1 MRRVLALIIALG
13 LAASSSMAAETSS
26 SAEPAVEQVV
36 ETTAAQ
42 PAEPPPEQISKAA
55 EANKD
60 YYIRLGGFVRFW
72 ASMNLKDV
80 PELQPAS
87 NAADPYDSAWKPS
100 MFRGSLELS
109 ADAKTGP
116 IKWRA
121 VGRGDRE
128 VLTTYEKKLQ
138 DRNKRLLPG
147 GPGEDLAQYYEETRL
162 RELYAEF
169 DLGSQ
174 VNVRLGKQQ
183 VVWGETD
190 FFHPTDLI
198 QGFDFRWRSFLEGE
212 SDELRKPLILANV
225 RIAVPD
231 ANGSLQVVV
240 RPGLDAKRD
249 IGNTYSQS
257 GGRWAAQP
265 FRGEDFLGGGA
276 TRYDYDHPS
285 GKYRELTGGLRW
297 TGTAGEYNYALSWL
311 RTFNPDPVFNPA
323 NDPLNPTV
331 NRFYKKVPSAT
342 FGDWFYP
349 IINVTAASIS
359 TEVRPIDAVINV
371 EVAYHQKKL
380 FNTGTSASF
389 AGLVFPGV
397 AGVKE
402 KEIIQATLRA
412 DKMLRWTQGLL
423 GTNAPSFF
431 TVQLFDTWIQNF
443 DKKDDI
449 VENVG
454 YGAAAK
460 EHQAIFTA
468 VLALDY
474 MASTLKPQ
482 IAAGAYLQYG
492 DAFVIPSIAYLYGSH
507 WRFLLEGDIFIPK
520 HTKSPVGQP
529 LVGETE
535 SGTRGI
541 GPLANSDQIMFRVTY
556 QF

>member
-1 MRRVLALIIALG
+1 MRRVLVLVIAFG
-13 LAASSSMAAETSS
+13 LAASSSMAADPPAG
-26 SAEPAVEQVV
+26 AEPAVEKPV
-36 ETTAAQ
+36 ETFAAQ
-42 PAEPPPEQISKAA
+42 PAEAAKA
-55 EANKD
+55 NPN
-60 YYIRLGGFVRFW
+60 YYFTMGGFVRAW
-72 ASMNLKDV
+72 TSMNLKNV
-80 PELQPAS
+80 PELKSES
-87 NAADPYDSAWKPS
+87 NPSDPYDSALKPS

-116 IKWRA
+116 VKWRA
-121 VGRGDRE
+121 VGRADRE
-128 VLTTYEKKLQ
+128 ILSTYEKKLQ
-138 DRNKRLLPG
+138 DRNHRLLPG

-174 VNVRLGKQQ
+174 VNIRLGKQQ

-225 RIAVPD
+225 KIVVPD
-231 ANGSLQVVV
+231 YNGSLQIVV

-276 TRYDYDHPS
+276 TQYDYDHPS
-285 GKYRELTGGLRW
+285 GKSKDLTGGVRW
-297 TGTAGEYNYALSWL
+297 TGIAGEYNYALSWL

-331 NRFYKKVPSAT
+331 NRFYQKVPSAT

-349 IINVTAASIS
+349 IINVTAASVS
-359 TEVRPIDAVINV
+359 TEVRPIDAVVNFEI
-371 EVAYHQKKL
+371 AYHQNKL
-380 FNTGTSASF
+380 FNTGTNASF

-397 AGVKE
+397 AGVIK
-402 KEIIQATLRA
+402 KEIIQTTLRA
-412 DKMLRWTQGLL
+412 DKMLRWTQSLL

-443 DKKDDI
+443 KKEEDI

-454 YGAAAK
+454 FGAAAK
-460 EHQAIFTA
+460 EHQTIFTA

-474 MASTLKPQ
+474 MNSLIKPQ
-482 IAAGAYLQYG
+482 IAAGAYLQSG
-492 DAFVIPSIAYLYGSH
+492 DAFVIPSIAYLYGNH
-507 WRFLLEGDIFIPK
+507 WRFVLEGDLFLPK

-541 GPLANSDQIMFRVTY
+541 GPLGNADQLMLRATY